1 MWERSFLKQN
11 AKLVLK
17 TNYWMALA
25 VCLVAGI
32 LTGSSGGS
40 SSAVTRA
47 TNSFNGAYSGSYSDY
62 YHDFSNSIDS
72 LVSSIGLAVVIFVI
86 ILVSLIGI
94 AYSAFVANPIEVGKT
109 RYFVQSR
116 RQVSKFTLLFS
127 SFKSEA
133 YLGAVK
139 TMFLR
144 DIFIFLWTLLLII
157 PGIIKGYAYRM
168 VPYILADNPNI
179 GAGRAI
185 ELSEQMTKGEKFNM
199 FVLDLSF
206 LGWILLS
213 ALTCGIGMI
222 FLKPYMEATFT
233 ELYAV
238 LKDKAYRG
246 GLCSP
251 AELNE
256 YYPQAPNGNSEF

>member
-40 SSAVTRA
+40 AVTRI
-47 TNSFNGAYSGSYSDY
+47 TNSFNRTYSGSYSDY
-62 YHDFSNSIDS
+62 YRDFSNTIDS
-72 LVSSIGLAVVIFVI
+72 MISSIGVTVLIFSI
-86 ILVSLIGI
+86 TLVSLIGI
-94 AYSAFVANPIEVGKT
+94 AYAVFVANPITVGKS

-116 RQVSKFTLLFS
+116 RQVSKFSLLFS

-144 DIFIFLWTLLLII
+144 DIFLFLWTLLLII

-185 ELSEQMTKGEKFNM
+185 ELSEQMTKGEKFDM

-206 LGWILLS
+206 LGWVLLS

-246 GLCSP
+246 GLCTP

-256 YYPQAPNGNSEF
+256 YYPQAPNENSEF